1 MIAKHQLETRRNNLL
16 CKTDME
22 KCIILDTIEDKTKV
36 SSPSVT
42 SDIITFLNDSSE
54 NDPLV
59 FMSYIKASRLP

>member
-1 MIAKHQLETRRNNLL
+1 M
-16 CKTDME
+16 
-22 KCIILDTIEDKTKV
+22 DTIEDKMPVT
-36 SSPSVT
+36 SPSVT

>member
-1 MIAKHQLETRRNNLL
+1 MIIKHQLKTHGNNSL
-16 CKTDME
+16 CKTDTE
-22 KCIILDTIEDKTKV
+22 KRYILDTIEDKMPV